1 MDGIKLK
8 QDGLAKYLRGLA
20 GDDCSLGLHEIGLN
34 SRYENKEEAANNIM
48 REGLDNKRGG
58 TTYFTV
64 AYYGKKRHEFD
75 INNYNCYGSIYL
87 KTIVVVAIPEAFE
100 MSNGSTVYG
109 GVFNKRKY
117 KDDQG
122 HAECLTDYV
131 FQAGIPSE
139 FILGYY
145 TYDRRNVKP
154 IYKQGTRTIYNPS
167 TGESAIEI
175 TNTIS
180 GYEYGDATFY
190 ENPKYY
196 SKLSQEEKD
205 SFISSN
211 YKEQNFFN
219 INNEQSINDFYRF
232 GYYYITMDGEE
243 SFVSKTIKQYE
254 QSKYYKNKELK
265 DMIKDDN
272 YREVIPGFKVLSR
285 KDQ

>member
-8 QDGLAKYLRGLA
+8 QDGLAKYLRGLV
-20 GDDCSLGLHEIGLN
+20 GNDCSIGLHEIGLN
-34 SRYENKEEAANNIM
+34 SLYENREEAAKKIM
-48 REGLDNKRGG
+48 SDGLDNKRGG

-64 AYYGKKRHEFD
+64 AYFGRNGYEFD
-75 INNYNCYGSIYL
+75 INKYDCYGSIDA

-145 TYDRRNVKP
+145 TYNKRNVKP
-154 IYKQGTRTIYNPS
+154 IYKHGTRTIYNPT
-167 TGESAIEI
+167 TGERTIEI

-211 YKEQNFFN
+211 YRDHNLFD
-219 INNEQSINDFYRF
+219 INNEKSVSDFYRF
-232 GYYYITMDGEE
+232 SDYYFTIDGRD
-243 SFVSKTIKQYE
+243 SFVTKTIKQYE
-254 QSKYYKNKELK
+254 QSKYYKNKEL
-265 DMIKDDN
+265 DEMIKNDN
-272 YREVIPGFKVLSR
+272 YREVIPGFKVLSK
-285 KDQ
+285 KD

>member
-1 MDGIKLK
+1 MDGIKVK
-8 QDGLAKYLRGLA
+8 QDGLAKYLRGLV
-20 GDDCSLGLHEIGLN
+20 GNDCSIGLHEIGLN
-34 SRYENKEEAANNIM
+34 SLYEDREESAKKIM
-48 REGLDNKRGG
+48 NDGLDNKRGG

-64 AYYGKKRHEFD
+64 AYFGRNGYEFD
-75 INNYNCYGSIYL
+75 INKYDCYGSIDA

-131 FQAGIPSE
+131 FQVGIPSE

-145 TYDRRNVKP
+145 TYNKRNVKP
-154 IYKQGTRTIYNPS
+154 IYKQGTRTIYNPT
-167 TGESAIEI
+167 TGERSIEI

-205 SFISSN
+205 AFISSN
-211 YKEQNFFN
+211 YQGHNLFD
-219 INNEQSINDFYRF
+219 INNEQSISDFYRF
-232 GYYYITMDGEE
+232 SQCYFTMDGRD
-243 SFVSKTIKQYE
+243 SFVTKTIKQYE
-254 QSKYYKNKELK
+254 QSKYYKNKEL
-265 DMIKDDN
+265 DEMIKTDY
-272 YREVIPGFKVLSR
+272 YREVIPGFKVLSK

>member
-1 MDGIKLK
+1 MDGIKVK
-8 QDGLAKYLRGLA
+8 QDGLAKYLRGLV
-20 GDDCSLGLHEIGLN
+20 GNDCSIGLHEIGLN
-34 SRYENKEEAANNIM
+34 SLYEDREESAKKFM
-48 REGLDNKRGG
+48 SDGLDNKRGG

-64 AYYGKKRHEFD
+64 AYYGRNGYEFD
-75 INNYNCYGSIYL
+75 INNYSCYGSIDA

-109 GVFNKRKY
+109 GIFNKRKY

-122 HAECLTDYV
+122 YAECLTDYV
-131 FQAGIPSE
+131 FKSKILAE
-139 FILGYY
+139 FVLGYY

-154 IYKQGTRTIYNPS
+154 IYKQGTRTTYNPA
-167 TGESAIEI
+167 TGENAIEI

-219 INNEQSINDFYRF
+219 INNEQSISEFYRF
-232 GYYYITMDGEE
+232 GDFYITMDGEE

-254 QSKYYKNKELK
+254 QSKYYKNKELE

-272 YREVIPGFKVLSR
+272 YREVIPGFKVISK
-285 KDQ
+285 KD

>member
-1 MDGIKLK
+1 MDGIKVK
-8 QDGLAKYLRGLA
+8 QDGLAKYLRGLV
-20 GDDCSLGLHEIGLN
+20 GNDCSIGLHEIGLN
-34 SRYENKEEAANNIM
+34 SLYEDREESAKKIM
-48 REGLDNKRGG
+48 SDGLDNIRGG

-64 AYYGKKRHEFD
+64 AYYGRNGYEFD
-75 INNYNCYGSIYL
+75 INNYSCYGSIDA

-109 GVFNKRKY
+109 GIFNKRKY

-122 HAECLTDYV
+122 YAECLTDYV
-131 FQAGIPSE
+131 FKSKIPAE
-139 FILGYY
+139 FVLGYY

-154 IYKQGTRTIYNPS
+154 IYKQGTRTIYNPT

-219 INNEQSINDFYRF
+219 INNEQSISEFYRF
-232 GYYYITMDGEE
+232 GDFYITMDGEE

-254 QSKYYKNKELK
+254 QSKYYKNKELD

-272 YREVIPGFKVLSR
+272 YREVIPGFKVISK
-285 KDQ
+285 KD